1 MDEKEVIDFLARL
14 VDAINTAETA
24 ETKFKEA
31 RDALKV
37 AKNNLET
44 IMAESYSMLADY
56 EVS

>member
-14 VDAINTAETA
+14 VDAINTSDIA